1 MNTMS
6 RVKPR
11 YKRSELVKLTTQICK
26 KLNAGELEY
35 LLSVCNTNF
44 SDKVAE
50 LVHNTCLNDSIFNKL
65 EKLGKF
71 KTLRN
76 SLVEKKTDIVR
87 VLNTRSPQRRRMLLR
102 EQAGSGLITGIASFL
117 ALALPAIIAGAKT
130 GK

>member
-1 MNTMS
+1 M
-6 RVKPR
+6 
-11 YKRSELVKLTTQICK
+11 SELVKLTTQICK